1 MLKERI
7 VSLPYQRKSLEAL
20 FGRKRMGWVNVPE
33 WLNEAIIKIIQGQ
46 DKEIIRFDAGR
57 IYKSFRSV
65 TGYKVNTA
73 TDPIFGPCK
82 SAQRTFKRTLQDE
95 PDNKPH
101 ILEYG
106 NRESLAYVS
115 GYLPITYGPIYNV
128 LYELSTRLPDFSPKN
143 VMDFGTG
150 PGTVIW
156 AAHEIWG
163 SNIENFLGIDISEA
177 MLRMAENI
185 LSYQNK
191 IQNIEFKKYIT
202 YDPKTRYDLVV
213 SAFTFNELP
222 NDNIRQSILESL
234 WNKTE
239 DTLVLIEKGT
249 PAGFR
254 IIAEARKK
262 ILLSSTK
269 LQAEV
274 NSQVDNHDND
284 SISKLTNYGAHVVAP
299 CPHDGEC
306 PLIESRNWCH
316 FSQRINRPSYLMQT
330 KKVVGNNYEDSK
342 YSYVI
347 LRRGPRP
354 RVQAETSKT
363 LEKLTREDAIDT
375 ELARNF
381 STEAFHWA
389 RLILPPI
396 KRSGH
401 IVMDYCSNTGKRN
414 AIVLLLSQ
422 GKVPYRDARKA
433 MWGDLFPHSPK
444 KPAERRNIGIDK
456 KHNKEEIYIM
466 DEIEDDANQ
475 ENSPRKRN

>member
-1 MLKERI
+1 MLAGYT
-7 VSLPYQRKSLEAL
+7 SH
-20 FGRKRMGWVNVPE
+20 
-33 WLNEAIIKIIQGQ
+33 
-46 DKEIIRFDAGR
+46 FDQLLD
-57 IYKSFRSV
+57 
-65 TGYKVNTA
+65 T
-73 TDPIFGPCK
+73 
-82 SAQRTFKRTLQDE
+82 SAQKTFKRTLQEE

-106 NRESLAYVS
+106 GRESLAYVA

-150 PGTVIW
+150 PGTAIW

-163 SNIENFLGIDISEA
+163 SNIGSFFGIDISEA

-185 LSYQNK
+185 LSYNSK
-191 IQNIEFKKYIT
+191 IQNIDFKKSIT
-202 YDPKTRYDLVV
+202 YDPKTRYDLVI

-249 PAGFR
+249 PAGFK

-262 ILLSSTK
+262 ILHSATK
-269 LQAEV
+269 FQVEANLQLDK
-274 NSQVDNHDND
+274 QDND
-284 SISKLTNYGAHVVAP
+284 VLSTLANYGAHVVAP

-354 RVQAETSKT
+354 RISATETSKKM
-363 LEKLTREDAIDT
+363 EKLTHDNTINT
-375 ELARNF
+375 ELAK
-381 STEAFHWA
+381 S
-389 RLILPPI
+389 
-396 KRSGH
+396 H
-401 IVMDYCSNTGKRN
+401 IERMIIPK
-414 AIVLLLSQ
+414 SQ

-433 MWGDLFPHSPK
+433 MWGDLFPHPPK
-444 KPAERRNIGIDK
+444 KPAERRDIGIDK
-456 KHNKEEIYIM
+456 KNNKEEIYM
-466 DEIEDDANQ
+466 MNDIEDDADQ
-475 ENSPRKRN
+475 ENLPRRRNIPRKKK